1 MDWEEQFISHDRGS
15 RVVHYY
21 LKDRHGQNSLAVI
34 GTERSLRHMVYVVC
48 DDFLPL
54 AGLDK
59 TATSAFKWR
68 ARREV
73 VEWLQTLLTK
83 TRSTSSEQYLSSGS
97 PSTEPGASSEVDAV
111 MEETDEALESG
122 QEEKRRGFL
131 VCKSICSCLL
141 LHQHSFWCFSSKLV
155 LLACVLKSCM

>member
-1 MDWEEQFISHDRGS
+1 MNVVLTPHISVHVSCLGRALSMASQGLRHFVDWEEQFVSHDRGS

-21 LKDRHGQNSLAVI
+21 LKDRHGQNSLAVV

-83 TRSTSSEQYLSSGS
+83 TRSASSEQYLSSGIFCLFFS
-97 PSTEPGASSEVDAV
+97 LDCL
-111 MEETDEALESG
+111 D
-122 QEEKRRGFL
+122 RNFL
-131 VCKSICSCLL
+131 VEIEGKAL
-141 LHQHSFWCFSSKLV
+141 LHVPV
-155 LLACVLKSCM
+155 LQRYS